1 MKPLPAPQLKEPEP
15 AKGGDAPKSAAGT
28 GEKKMPKWLQKGLM
42 KKKT

>member
-1 MKPLPAPQLKEPEP
+1 MKPLPAPQAKEAEP
-15 AKGGDAPKSAAGT
+15 AKGGDPIKQMQT